1 MPLKIFKNLPLFLVL
16 LMFSH
21 SVSGKDFAVMNF
33 WKDDYPGASQNWAAS
48 KGENGFVF
56 FANHQGLL
64 EFDGVS
70 WHLHTMPGMVT
81 TRAVYA
87 VNDSLI
93 YTSGYQELGY
103 WKRQEQGNLTYHS
116 LNPLVQNLFTKNEEF
131 WNIASQG
138 NAVYFHS
145 FNRIIYYSEGKAAAV
160 NIQGFANTMNSVNGQ
175 VLIAVDKQGIYSL
188 ERGNAKPFLLDPF
201 MQDKTIR
208 FILPYRQQQLMIGTA
223 SDGIFIW
230 DGRSFQEWMPAWS
243 PFFKQKELNRAH
255 LTSSG
260 NLILGTI
267 LGGILIFDG
276 NDTFRYRID
285 TGNGLQ
291 NNTVLGIT
299 SDEFK
304 NIWLA
309 LDRGID
315 FISFREENGLQ
326 TEPIPHIG
334 AVYTAAVFEGRIYLG
349 TNQGLY
355 FTDFPGG
362 ENDYRLVPGTQGQIW
377 DCQVIDDHLFVSHN
391 RGAIVVHNRQAHFI
405 SEESGGF
412 CIRKDTQSD
421 LLFQSTYSRMVTFRK
436 ENRDYVPD
444 HSLDGFNDLIRFLE
458 IDHLGNLWASHMHKG
473 VYRLKLDEKR
483 TKVTDQRYFGA
494 NSAFGKDHGIQ
505 VFRIENRIV
514 FTTGEKLFTYDDL
527 KENILP
533 YGELNKKLGKWS
545 GSHRIVEAPGHRYWF
560 IHRNGF
566 ALFRIF
572 GDEVTLI
579 REYPRS
585 AFLDTPMIEQFENIC
600 PLSEDRAIL
609 CLGNGIAWLDVNVRR
624 QDKLIG
630 RFSPRLRSTTLIN
643 KRNEGLSGKLTDG
656 ALQLAYSHNNI
667 LLHYSFPLFSADPVF
682 YQYRLTGIQENWSDK
697 VSKPVFRFDRLP
709 TGTYELQVKA
719 SDPWNAES
727 GISKLQIE
735 VLSPWYKSL
744 PARAGYLLVFAAV
757 LMLFRR
763 WGASQTLR
771 KEREEREKNEREL
784 IRLRNE
790 KLNTEIAHKSKELAN
805 STMSVIKKN
814 EFLTDL
820 KQIIIDQ
827 KEQLGS
833 RYPDKYFFH
842 VISKIEKNIGE
853 ENDWQVFSVNFEQAH
868 EDFLKK
874 IKDDFPALTAKDLR
888 LCAYLRMNLSSK
900 EIAPLLGITARAVE
914 NHRSRLRKK
923 MGLAPDENLID
934 LILKY

>member
-1 MPLKIFKNLPLFLVL
+1 
-16 LMFSH
+16 
-21 SVSGKDFAVMNF
+21 
-33 WKDDYPGASQNWAAS
+33 
-48 KGENGFVF
+48 
-56 FANHQGLL
+56 
-64 EFDGVS
+64 
-70 WHLHTMPGMVT
+70 
-81 TRAVYA
+81 
-87 VNDSLI
+87 
-93 YTSGYQELGY
+93 
-103 WKRQEQGNLTYHS
+103 
-116 LNPLVQNLFTKNEEF
+116 
-131 WNIASQG
+131 
-138 NAVYFHS
+138 
-145 FNRIIYYSEGKAAAV
+145 
-160 NIQGFANTMNSVNGQ
+160 
-175 VLIAVDKQGIYSL
+175 
-188 ERGNAKPFLLDPF
+188 
-201 MQDKTIR
+201 
-208 FILPYRQQQLMIGTA
+208 MIGV
-223 SDGIFIW
+223 
-230 DGRSFQEWMPAWS
+230 R
-243 PFFKQKELNRAH
+243 
-255 LTSSG
+255 
-260 NLILGTI
+260 
-267 LGGILIFDG
+267 
-276 NDTFRYRID
+276 
-285 TGNGLQ
+285 
-291 NNTVLGIT
+291 
-299 SDEFK
+299 
-304 NIWLA
+304 
-309 LDRGID
+309 
-315 FISFREENGLQ
+315 
-326 TEPIPHIG
+326 
-334 AVYTAAVFEGRIYLG
+334 
-349 TNQGLY
+349 
-355 FTDFPGG
+355 
-362 ENDYRLVPGTQGQIW
+362 
-377 DCQVIDDHLFVSHN
+377 
-391 RGAIVVHNRQAHFI
+391 
-405 SEESGGF
+405 
-412 CIRKDTQSD
+412 
-421 LLFQSTYSRMVTFRK
+421 
-436 ENRDYVPD
+436 
-444 HSLDGFNDLIRFLE
+444 
-458 IDHLGNLWASHMHKG
+458 
-473 VYRLKLDEKR
+473 
-483 TKVTDQRYFGA
+483 
-494 NSAFGKDHGIQ
+494 
-505 VFRIENRIV
+505 
-514 FTTGEKLFTYDDL
+514 
-527 KENILP
+527 
-533 YGELNKKLGKWS
+533 
-545 GSHRIVEAPGHRYWF
+545 
-560 IHRNGF
+560 
-566 ALFRIF
+566 
-572 GDEVTLI
+572 
-579 REYPRS
+579 
-585 AFLDTPMIEQFENIC
+585 NIC
-600 PLSEDRAIL
+600 PCGRVLSL
-609 CLGNGIAWLDVNVRR
+609 SWNGSHGEFNVRR

-697 VSKPVFRFDRLP
+697 VGKPVFRFDRLP